1 MIPSDEQYTAT
12 FDRFEFLIGM
22 ILADLDANR
31 TDGVFVPSPF
41 IGSYG
46 WRYKHN
52 RSRGPRDPIK
62 TELESGQAWEPLA
75 GGMSGGSIDR
85 ARSAVDM
92 VSQE

>member
-22 ILADLDANR
+22 ILADLDAKR
-31 TDGVFVPSPF
+31 ADGMFVPSPF

-52 RSRGPRDPIK
+52 RSRGPQDRFKTGRLPASSNDTNPSLIALIELRDRGENP
-62 TELESGQAWEPLA
+62 
-75 GGMSGGSIDR
+75 
-85 ARSAVDM
+85 
-92 VSQE
+92 